1 MSFDHVLPI
10 RPPRAVPPLLKCV
23 LSPATTLQLKALTFL
38 IIALSPTKAD
48 KMPEIRCPF
57 LGMVIR
63 KNCWNASVY
72 AYKRLIDIK

>member
-38 IIALSPTKAD
+38 IIALSQTKAD
-48 KMPEIRCPF
+48 KMPEKFPPEF
-57 LGMVIR
+57 VMLQSTKLMSLTT
-63 KNCWNASVY
+63 A
-72 AYKRLIDIK
+72 LIPSPPI